1 MGGGLSLRAGK
12 PDLASPWKKRLRDP
26 KRNAA
31 RRTLYPPLEVSG
43 FSAVGQ
49 WALKHSCGPPPKGKD
64 TLSCAGH
71 RAQGLQ
77 VHVPTLGGETG
88 RGPGPPP
95 ASPQRRVQTKPH
107 LARSMTSPGGARELP
122 ARQQWPLRSKSAAR
136 PLLFSFLGW
145 GPWSCWAKSGYEQ
158 PPLATQSSFWASVAP
173 CARAGPKVAPLSPS
187 LDALPV
193 RFGASPSPSKGTRAG
208 HTPGQAEMCPLP
220 PLKPGDAGG
229 GEDQRGP
236 EAQNGAG
243 PGMTTPAVPHPHHG
257 RQSRRSHFCRRRDPG
272 GSRQS

>member
-1 MGGGLSLRAGK
+1 MPWVGGGLSLRAGK

-173 CARAGPKVAPLSPS
+173 CARAGPKVAPLLPVWTLSQSGLELLRVYPRAPGLGTHQAKQRCVPS
-187 LDALPV
+187 L
-193 RFGASPSPSKGTRAG
+193 PSS
-208 HTPGQAEMCPLP
+208 QAMLEEG
-220 PLKPGDAGG
+220 KI
-229 GEDQRGP
+229 R
-236 EAQNGAG
+236 EAQRPRMELA
-243 PGMTTPAVPHPHHG
+243 
-257 RQSRRSHFCRRRDPG
+257 QE
-272 GSRQS
+272 